1 MENNPDRLDRRTV
14 AGSSLTDSQRS
25 QRARLAALS
34 RWGKTEDRAAAT
46 APARDAFLDKFDNP
60 TALRAHMTGLAF
72 KASRAS

>member
-14 AGSSLTDSQRS
+14 AGSSLTPSQRS
-25 QRARLAALS
+25 QRAKLAALT

-46 APARDAFLDKFDNP
+46 EPAREAFLAKFPND
-60 TALRAHMTGLAF
+60 TAFRAHMTGLAF